1 MRRLLLALLLLSPL
15 VACTALPTPRQ
26 SDERDEDLSE
36 LKRRVIE
43 LQQQMAVNE
52 VEMARLRERLAE
64 LEGRPA
70 PRRSGAEPVS
80 RPASPEARRQGE
92 GRAGAGNA
100 GRAGAAGNEG
110 RAGAAGDEGR
120 AGATGDERR
129 AASGDSPPRGVT
141 EEDVEVEPVPLEAG
155 RVPPAP
161 STPEGGEPRPPTVE
175 GGEARPTP
183 PPMASG
189 GASEPVS
196 PEARA
201 LYDEGF
207 THFHEGRYVDAE
219 TTFQRYL
226 QQFPRTELAD
236 NASFWIGEAR
246 LQRQD
251 VRGAL
256 SAFRQTVER
265 YPEGNKIPDALLKA
279 GECLES
285 LGDAESARLSYQ
297 EIVERFPNTAASE
310 VARARMARLTSR

>member
-1 MRRLLLALLLLSPL
+1 MRRLLLALLLISPL
-15 VACTALPTPRQ
+15 AACTALPTPRQ

-36 LKRRVIE
+36 MKRRVIE
-43 LQQQMAVNE
+43 MQQQMAVNE
-52 VEMARLRERLAE
+52 VEVARLKDRLAE
-64 LEGRPA
+64 LEGRPMS
-70 PRRSGAEPVS
+70 RRSTGESVSPPLQPRPEP
-80 RPASPEARRQGE
+80 RDEE
-92 GRAGAGNA
+92 NL
-100 GRAGAAGNEG
+100 GAATDEP
-110 RAGAAGDEGR
+110 GAASE
-120 AGATGDERR
+120 
-129 AASGDSPPRGVT
+129 DSPPQGVT
-141 EEDVEVEPVPLEAG
+141 EEDFEVAPVAVEPGP
-155 RVPPAP
+155 VPPP
-161 STPEGGEPRPPTVE
+161 PTPLPGEPEEAPTTPLPREREEAPPSAPPTV
-175 GGEARPTP
+175 A
-183 PPMASG
+183 G
-189 GASEPVS
+189 GAYQPVS

-207 THFHEGRYVDAE
+207 THFHEERYVDAE

-279 GECLES
+279 GECLDS
-285 LGDAESARLSYQ
+285 MGDMESARLSYQ

-310 VARARMARLTSR
+310 VARARMERLTSR

>member
-15 VACTALPTPRQ
+15 VACTALPTPHQ

-64 LEGRPA
+64 IEGRPA
-70 PRRSGAEPVS
+70 PRQSGAEPVS
-80 RPASPEARRQGE
+80 RPAAPETPRQGE

-100 GRAGAAGNEG
+100 GRAVDDEG
-110 RAGAAGDEGR
+110 RAGAAGDE
-120 AGATGDERR
+120 RR
-129 AASGDSPPRGVT
+129 AAGEDSPPRGVT
-141 EEDVEVEPVPLEAG
+141 EEDVEVEPVPVEPG
-155 RVPPAP
+155 RPPTP
-161 STPEGGEPRPPTVE
+161 STPEGGEPRP
-175 GGEARPTP
+175 TP
-183 PPMASG
+183 PPTASG

>member
-1 MRRLLLALLLLSPL
+1 MRRLLSAFFLSLPL
-15 VACTALPTPRQ
+15 VACTMLPTPQQ
-26 SDERDEDLSE
+26 SSEREEELAE
-36 LKRRVIE
+36 LKRRVVE
-43 LQQQMAVNE
+43 LQQQAAVSE
-52 VEMARLRERLAE
+52 VEMARLKDRLAE
-64 LEGRPA
+64 LEGRP
-70 PRRSGAEPVS
+70 V
-80 RPASPEARRQGE
+80 ARRQPSRPPASE
-92 GRAGAGNA
+92 TRTEVTAPPAEPD
-100 GRAGAAGNEG
+100 RPSD
-110 RAGAAGDEGR
+110 DEQ
-120 AGATGDERR
+120 R
-129 AASGDSPPRGVT
+129 AATDESPPAGISG
-141 EEDVEVEPVPLEAG
+141 EDLDVEAVPVEPSRPPEPAPSRPTERPEPVPAQG
-155 RVPPAP
+155 
-161 STPEGGEPRPPTVE
+161 EGPLT
-175 GGEARPTP
+175 
-183 PPMASG
+183 
-189 GASEPVS
+189 ASEVVS

-226 QQFPRTELAD
+226 QRFPRTELAD

-265 YPEGNKIPDALLKA
+265 YPQGNKIADALLKA